1 MTVNSLL
8 QNTFVYAICY
18 TLSHHWFLFAIF
30 GYCLTRGVPSLLY
43 VAVPTV
49 IANSIVS
56 LGYAFYYIFDQRGS
70 MTRYPM
76 ICSMSASQ
84 IVCLAAVYGLGYF
97 CPMLYCF
104 EAYGRHQM
112 SQRTLTHLV
121 ELVCQSLAL
130 DLIFTVLLS
139 TIMLRRKS
147 LRDMQGSLYLPIG
160 LCILSLIV
168 AQNFDLIRTDQAMS
182 SNIELKVDEFAK
194 ERQENKEH
202 YMWIMSR
209 FCLSFVNVA
218 SKVFLLKQ
226 AAY

>member
-1 MTVNSLL
+1 
-8 QNTFVYAICY
+8 
-18 TLSHHWFLFAIF
+18 
-30 GYCLTRGVPSLLY
+30 
-43 VAVPTV
+43 
-49 IANSIVS
+49 
-56 LGYAFYYIFDQRGS
+56 
-70 MTRYPM
+70 
-76 ICSMSASQ
+76 
-84 IVCLAAVYGLGYF
+84 
-97 CPMLYCF
+97 
-104 EAYGRHQM
+104 
-112 SQRTLTHLV
+112 
-121 ELVCQSLAL
+121 
-130 DLIFTVLLS
+130 
-139 TIMLRRKS
+139 MLRRKS